1 MLGLREGGAALTV
14 RAGAP
19 GTAGGARPRGV
30 EDRGDRGGGQDLLPP
45 WACRGLPHR
54 LLQLLTGRPT
64 ALTPDVREER
74 PASDE
79 RRD

>member
-19 GTAGGARPRGV
+19 GTAGGARPRRV